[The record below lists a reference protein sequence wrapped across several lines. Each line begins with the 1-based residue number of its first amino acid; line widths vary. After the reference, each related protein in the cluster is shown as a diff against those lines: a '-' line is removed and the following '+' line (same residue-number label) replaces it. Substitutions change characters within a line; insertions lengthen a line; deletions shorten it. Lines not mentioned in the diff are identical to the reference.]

1 MLQRSN
7 RLMQMMVWCGIVS
20 AAGAVPALAADVTG
34 DWLVKDG
41 TAVIRIADCDGAMW
55 GVVAWEKIPGGRDAK
70 NPDATK
76 KNRPFL
82 GMPIL
87 ISMKPGDDRGEWE
100 GHVYNAK
107 DGKTYESKIHLARPD
122 VLEIEGCVLGFL
134 CGGETWTRVTS
145 LPSGPA
151 TAGTAPAPARSA
163 AAKPADKGQAKAA
176 DKAPNRAAAKN
187 AAKTTG
193 SANPPAAADND
204 PVGDVC
210 LLPDVA
216 RGTH

>member
-7 RLMQMMVWCGIVS
+7 RLMRTMFWCGLVS
-20 AAGAVPALAADVTG
+20 AASAAPALAADVTG

-41 TAVIRIADCDGAMW
+41 TAIIRIADCDGAMW
-55 GVVAWEKIPGGRDAK
+55 GVVAWEKIPGGRDTK

-82 GMPIL
+82 AMPIL
-87 ISMKPGDDRGEWE
+87 ISMKPGEEKGEWE

-122 VLEIEGCVLGFL
+122 ALEIEGCVLGFL
-134 CGGETWTRVTS
+134 CGGEIWTRVTS
-145 LPSGPA
+145 LPPGPATA
-151 TAGTAPAPARSA
+151 TAGTAKGAPAKR
-163 AAKPADKGQAKAA
+163 A
-176 DKAPNRAAAKN
+176 DKAQPKAPAKST
-187 AAKTTG
+187 AKTTG
-193 SANPPAAADND
+193 FANSPAAAEND